1 MLLPVFLVSAAMSTV
16 IQHDAHVHGHA
27 ELAVAIDES
36 GVLQVEFRSPAYDIY
51 GFERAPE
58 SDAETAIIAEANARF
73 AVFGDVVSFSG
84 GQCEIVSFQIS
95 WGAGHEDGEHDH
107 HDGHDHHDD
116 HDQHNEQADHGD
128 VHVTYSGRCAQPDR
142 INAVSTNLLDR
153 FESLSEIDG
162 VFLSPTR
169 QLGLEFTQSQ
179 TSVRLP

>member
-1 MLLPVFLVSAAMSTV
+1 MLLPVFLASAAMSTAV
-16 IQHDAHVHGHA
+16 QHDAHVHGHA

-36 GVLQVEFRSPAYDIY
+36 GMLQVEFSAPAYDIY

-58 SDAETAIIAEANARF
+58 TEAEDALISDANARF
-73 AVFGDVVSFSG
+73 AVFSDVVDLTG
-84 GQCEIVSFQIS
+84 GQCELESFQIS
-95 WGAGHEDGEHDH
+95 WGGGAGSDHDH
-107 HDGHDHHDD
+107 HD
-116 HDQHNEQADHGD
+116 EEADHGD
-128 VHVTYSGRCAQPDR
+128 VHVTYSGRCARPDR

-169 QLGLEFTQSQ
+169 QLGMEFTQSQ